1 MKTQKI
7 LKDISNII
15 SLLDK
20 NVVMLKHI
28 TTSEK
33 HIKLLEEKFNKSM
46 EEILKEKEQ
55 TLKDLKTFMKY
66 VQASKV
72 TKILEKI
79 EENLKVCY
87 RNIQKN

>member
-1 MKTQKI
+1 MKTQKV

-55 TLKDLKTFMKY
+55 TLKDLKTFMEY
-66 VQASKV
+66 VQVTEV